1 VLGAGVVG
9 AVAAVGASVGFVR
22 LRAAGHLHPEAA
34 APSAPVAL
42 VLGAQVYPS
51 GTPSPFLAARLE
63 LARRLLATGTVRV
76 LLLSGDGAAPEY
88 DEPAAMAAY
97 LAARGVPADR
107 LVLDRFGLDT
117 YDSAYRARHIYGVG
131 RLLVVTQAYH
141 LPRAVATCRALGI
154 DADGVGDVAVRRLS
168 SAWVRG
174 MLRDQVACV
183 KTVIDLLSRRQPVL
197 EPPPRS
203 VLEALERL

>member
-1 VLGAGVVG
+1 VLGVGVVG
-9 AVAAVGASVGFVR
+9 AAAAVGASVGFVR

-117 YDSAYRARHIYGVG
+117 YDSAYRARHVYGVG

>member
-1 VLGAGVVG
+1 MLGVGVVG
-9 AVAAVGASVGFVR
+9 AAAAVGASVGFVR

-117 YDSAYRARHIYGVG
+117 YDSAYRARHVYGVG